1 MFPYNI
7 GRQFYG
13 TASGGV
19 VMGGTYPEAVTTNF
33 VGGANSALR
42 LQPPALSNGGADV
55 TLTWSSTEGGTYV
68 VSAGTN
74 FQTWATNTIPSVT
87 ATSNVARAT
96 ESGGAFN
103 RDRRFYK
110 ATRSGLAP
118 YTN

>member
-1 MFPYNI
+1 M
-7 GRQFYG
+7 
-13 TASGGV
+13 
-19 VMGGTYPEAVTTNF
+19 TTNF

-42 LQPPALSNGGADV
+42 LQSPSFANGGADV

-68 VSAGTN
+68 VSATTN
-74 FQTWATNTIPSVT
+74 LHTWATNVTPSVT

-96 ESGGAFN
+96 ESGGALN

-110 ATRSGLAP
+110 VTRSSLAP